1 MKRMFTLIELLVVI
15 AIIAILAAMLL
26 PALNKARDRAKAIGC
41 VNNLKSIALISAG
54 YTNENDDYVIVA
66 QPRWNGDCWIRL
78 FFEQYGMPDKATLCP
93 SAEDAR
99 GYHDFRENPVAGADK
114 QFIYSYGAS
123 KKTVG
128 EGPKQSR
135 KLSFYLGKRAR
146 FSQLIQYGDCEADMF
161 KKKGIKNMTG
171 MIEPG
176 TEGPV
181 GAGGAA
187 PLRQRQLRDVRRP
200 CRHPEPRRAG
210 EGLPERMAAVPR
222 RRVEA
227 ADVISDGCQR
237 MVSAKGSDRDR
248 KRRDTLRSR
257 DRISRRT
264 IYGYSRE
271 QQEGEPKKFA

>member
-114 QFIYSYGAS
+114 QFIY
-123 KKTVG
+123 
-128 EGPKQSR
+128 
-135 KLSFYLGKRAR
+135 
-146 FSQLIQYGDCEADMF
+146 
-161 KKKGIKNMTG
+161 
-171 MIEPG
+171 
-176 TEGPV
+176 
-181 GAGGAA
+181 
-187 PLRQRQLRDVRRP
+187 
-200 CRHPEPRRAG
+200 
-210 EGLPERMAAVPR
+210 
-222 RRVEA
+222 
-227 ADVISDGCQR
+227 
-237 MVSAKGSDRDR
+237 
-248 KRRDTLRSR
+248 
-257 DRISRRT
+257 
-264 IYGYSRE
+264 
-271 QQEGEPKKFA
+271 